1 MPPDPGEP
9 NEKIT
14 LNVYRRDMELLRQRY
29 PRGGHLVF
37 IKRLLRAWAELQRTG
52 IYKEQA
58 SELVIIDEASDVSD
72 EAWETLKTLERKF
85 P

>member
-29 PRGGHLVF
+29 PRGGHLTF
-37 IKRLLRAWAELQRTG
+37 IKRLLRAWAEQERESQSAIDNTVVEAMFG
-52 IYKEQA
+52 
-58 SELVIIDEASDVSD
+58 ELSDDEAL
-72 EAWETLKTLERKF
+72 ETLKTLERKF